1 MKKEA
6 TLRKELRMIG
16 LTTSDIAEKFNVS
29 VQTVNNW
36 ISGRIFIPPVVAVKL
51 QEMGIPKKA
60 VLKPSEMV

>member
-6 TLRKELRMIG
+6 RLRKEMRMIG
-16 LTTSDIAEKFNVS
+16 LTTQALSQKFDVS
-29 VQTVNNW
+29 IQTVNNW

-60 VLKPSEMV
+60 VFSPSDMV